1 MMVSSDEED
10 ETSRELSRELLR
22 TQSVD
27 LNYKETDLSFN
38 TKEQAIGKSMFITK
52 TKSNSNKYEISKQIN
67 KNL

>member
-1 MMVSSDEED
+1 MVSSDEED

-52 TKSNSNKYEISKQIN
+52 TKSNSDKYDISKQIT